1 MALLELWSE
10 AQGWVNT
17 IASAVI
23 VLLIGFI
30 IGKVLGRLAQRF
42 LREVELN
49 RILGKAGIKF
59 GMEEFLGH
67 LIEYLIYFIAIVV
80 ALDQLGVTAIVL
92 YIIIA
97 AILVILAIAFLL
109 SMKDFIPNFIAGI
122 RLGHKKL
129 FNIGDTITAGSV
141 SGKVKEIGLLETKL
155 ESKNKDIIHVPNAN
169 LMRQEIRV
177 RKH

>member
-1 MALLELWSE
+1 MALLQLWTE

-17 IASAVI
+17 VASAVI

-30 IGKVLGRLAQRF
+30 IGKVAGRLTQRG
-42 LREVELN
+42 LRELEIN
-49 RILGKAGIKF
+49 RILCKAGIKF

-67 LIEYLIYFIAIVV
+67 MIEYLIYFIAIVV

-97 AILVILAIAFLL
+97 AILIILAIAFLL

-122 RLGHKKL
+122 LLGHRKL
-129 FNIGDTITAGSV
+129 FNVGDTITAGSV

-169 LMRQEIRV
+169 ILRQEIRV
-177 RKH
+177 RKR